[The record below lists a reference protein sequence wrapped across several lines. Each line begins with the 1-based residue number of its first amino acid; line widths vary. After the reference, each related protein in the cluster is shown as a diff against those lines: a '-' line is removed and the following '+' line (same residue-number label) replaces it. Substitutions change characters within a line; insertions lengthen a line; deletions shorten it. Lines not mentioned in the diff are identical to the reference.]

1 MCTTPVDSKKVTVAR
16 EYLFS
21 RLSLSRAELPK
32 AFEAARKHNKLEE
45 DALTYALGGSTPR
58 FGDHTMSRPPIVEDV
73 SLTVVQA
80 STTVGR
86 SETGGNPTDAVIRL
100 LELYVEQNKF
110 DIREEDR
117 QKKSTIPWPTT
128 IEA

>member
-32 AFEAARKHNKLEE
+32 AFEAARKYNKLEE
-45 DALTYALGGSTPR
+45 DALTCALGGSTPR
-58 FGDHTMSRPPIVEDV
+58 FGDTTSRPPMVEEPV
-73 SLTVVQA
+73 SHTMVQA
-80 STTVGR
+80 SATVGR
-86 SETGGNPTDAVIRL
+86 SETGGNPTDSVIRL

-117 QKKSTIPWPTT
+117 QKKSTIPWPT